1 MPLTRREFCLSGLGA
16 GAALSL
22 PGLARANSL
31 SLRATAL
38 DHAMQ
43 PCPVTTGMMSFA
55 PDGPPFTLRL
65 KQSQPVDFII
75 QSAMDEVRIVY
86 WHGLRIPN
94 DQDGVP

>member
-22 PGLARANSL
+22 PGLARANPL
-31 SLRATAL
+31 SLRVTGLEHAL
-38 DHAMQ
+38 Q
-43 PCPVTTGMMSFA
+43 PGLVTTGMMSFA
-55 PDGPPFTLRL
+55 PDGSPFTLRL
-65 KQSQPVDFII
+65 KQGQPVEYII
-75 QSAMDEVRIVY
+75 QSAMDEVRIVH